1 MNTDQ
6 LQSYHAQQIKEYR
19 NESINNHSQNRG
31 KRVINTMTD
40 YTYSDIFYNAIVED
54 DYHSKW
60 KSFPQIIH
68 NSCGKVLYNSGKG

>member
-1 MNTDQ
+1 MINT
-6 LQSYHAQQIKEYR
+6 
-19 NESINNHSQNRG
+19 NNHSQNRG
-31 KRVINTMTD
+31 KRVINKMTD

-68 NSCGKVLYNSGKG
+68 NSCGKSIFNGEKR